1 MKKIFVIPCAI
12 LVFMVM
18 GAVHAE
24 IPFTQALGVYR
35 GTKDEYKEISP
46 FWGIVASQ
54 GMLEQI
60 RFFGPYDKDEKGK
73 DKGRDTIAK
82 LLQKLFP
89 CPDGVNFVAN
99 TRNKNPVGNLSRN
112 LEEINSIL
120 EVLLSERE
128 SAAKQEDIITILNG
142 LSSQSKLKNK
152 NKKFAELLVD
162 AYDTQAELAN
172 PECISQQL
180 YPKNIVAIS
189 LLGFFAKVADSKGD
203 FKKLALLMNDVDDQ
217 IFTKQD
223 YEDNLE
229 NRPAIIENSDNDPE
243 LAFLMSRWYEA
254 YEQPFM
260 KPVSYRTDTLF
271 DGRAFP
277 DCGET
282 SLRNV
287 FMMLL
292 GTKGT
297 INPTAL
303 TMLQEKMVPLE
314 GSEQNSLFQKL
325 LTFFE
330 NNSRLENA
338 ATLDAHNAWAKV
350 VSRLNQDQDFSRNSV
365 QYGRGGEHNHPETFT
380 YEIKSDFS
388 GIGTKGLINMLNVI
402 AKLIPD
408 QGLNELWS
416 EDKEER
422 FSQAANKLT
431 RFCKLLSRS
440 DYKICWEN
448 KETQEDTIT
457 TSFPTLTFLINN
469 KKAYDW
475 QFTQGHFQ
483 LNPYRTINTDW
494 RLEYSNSQF
503 PNEWLGYFYTRIN
516 KEQMISDDGYGTH
529 LPLGYIYNPDLRS
542 LDGALETISFALY
555 QTTIHQRFDHFI
567 PLIARWIDLCVPL
580 DDRYPVRQLASLLY
594 GPSQDTNVGGYIR
607 EFLSHPQYE
616 AVAKVLSQW
625 NSMDYNTVVEEMFRE
640 EALSTAIILAAKQ
653 MGREAEISIEPTI
666 NTGTV
671 AFIDKI
677 HNLVNLTSL
686 QLHVNDGITDTV
698 VQHFTNLTYLGL
710 SYNTK
715 ITDTGVQYLTNL
727 LSLDLSYN
735 TKITDAGVQ
744 YLINLTSLDL
754 RRNNR
759 ITNSGM
765 VPLINLRF
773 LYLGDNKAIT
783 DPGVQHLTGLTFLDL
798 GNNDTITDL
807 VVQHLT
813 NLTSLKLGNNNKITD
828 LVVQN
833 LTNLTSLNLWS
844 NNKITDLGIQ
854 LLTTLTSLDLS
865 DNEKITNTGVW
876 SLINL
881 KFLDLSNNNK
891 ITDLGV
897 QRLTNLTS
905 LNLSRNNKIT
915 DVAVQHLI
923 NLTSLN
929 LSKNETITDEV
940 LEYLSNLL
948 SLDLSDTDDSLSYV
962 E

>member
-128 SAAKQEDIITILNG
+128 SAAKKANIITILNG

-243 LAFLMSRWYEA
+243 PAFLMSRWYEA

-314 GSEQNSLFQKL
+314 GSEQNEQNSPFQKL

-338 ATLDAHNAWAKV
+338 ATLDVHNAWAKV

-594 GPSQDTNVGGYIR
+594 GPSQDTNVGGYIS

-625 NSMDYNTVVEEMFRE
+625 NSMDYNTVIKMMIQNMT
-640 EALSTAIILAAKQ
+640 LPTPIILAAKQ
-653 MGREAEISIEPTI
+653 LGKEAKIDLSELRNIKTD
-666 NTGTV
+666 
-671 AFIDKI
+671 AFIIKI
-677 HNLVNLTSL
+677 NGLATITSL
-686 QLHVNDGITDTV
+686 NLARNSTVTDKALKSLTD
-698 VQHFTNLTYLGL
+698 LTYLDL
-710 SYNTK
+710 EANCN
-715 ITDTGVQYLTNL
+715 ITD
-727 LSLDLSYN
+727 
-735 TKITDAGVQ
+735 DALQ
-744 YLINLTSLDL
+744 N
-754 RRNNR
+754 
-759 ITNSGM
+759 
-765 VPLINLRF
+765 
-773 LYLGDNKAIT
+773 
-783 DPGVQHLTGLTFLDL
+783 LTGLTSLNL
-798 GNNDTITDL
+798 AENEQITDAVL
-807 VVQHLT
+807 C
-813 NLTSLKLGNNNKITD
+813 NF
-828 LVVQN
+828 
-833 LTNLTSLNLWS
+833 TNLTSLNLWGNNIITDNALQHLTKLS
-844 NNKITDLGIQ
+844 SLDLAYNVNITNDALQHLTRLTFLNLGENNKITNAGL
-854 LLTTLTSLDLS
+854 
-865 DNEKITNTGVW
+865 E
-876 SLINL
+876 NL
-881 KFLDLSNNNK
+881 PNL
-891 ITDLGV
+891 TDLGLV
-897 QRLTNLTS
+897 E
-905 LNLSRNNKIT
+905 NN
-915 DVAVQHLI
+915 
-923 NLTSLN
+923 
-929 LSKNETITDEV
+929 TITDAV
-940 LEYLSNLL
+940 LQCLPHLSPRCFFYNAI
-948 SLDLSDTDDSLSYV
+948 LDEDSDL
-962 E
+962 